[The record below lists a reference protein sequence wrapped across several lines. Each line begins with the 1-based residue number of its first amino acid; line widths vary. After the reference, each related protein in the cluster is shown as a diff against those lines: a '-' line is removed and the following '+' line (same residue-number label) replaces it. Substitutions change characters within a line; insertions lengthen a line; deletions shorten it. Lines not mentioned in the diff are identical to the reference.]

1 MPNWCAKSTTLVFH
15 DSEKATEF
23 ASHLDQMENDENAK
37 HENGNDFTVLGFFV
51 PEPQYNDTGDWYWWR
66 VNNWGTKWD
75 VSTHSVDWVDDVTC
89 VMVFD
94 TAWSPPITAYQAMC
108 EQGMN
113 VYATYYE
120 PGMCF
125 VGAWDDGAEEH
136 YDYSSIEDPEELRDY
151 IGSDLDDEYG
161 ISEWM
166 REWQA
171 EEEEVVIHVEESD
184 SGVENFG

>member
-1 MPNWCAKSTTLVFH
+1 MPNWCANSTTLVFP
-15 DSEKATEF
+15 DIEKATEF
-23 ASHLDQMENDENAK
+23 ASHLDRMENDENAK

-75 VSTHSVDWVDDVTC
+75 ISTHSVDWVDDVTC

-94 TAWSPPITAYQAMC
+94 TAWSPPTTAYHAMVD
-108 EQGMN
+108 QGLN

-125 VGAWDDGAEEH
+125 VGAWEDGAEEY
-136 YDYSSIEDPEELRDY
+136 YDYAQIEDPEELRDY
-151 IGSDLDDEYG
+151 IGEDLDDEYG
-161 ISEWM
+161 ISDWM
-166 REWQA
+166 REWQ
-171 EEEEVVIHVEESD
+171 EENEEND